1 MAPELRPDVRHLAC
15 IGLMGAGKSTVGRLV
30 AQRLGWGFVDVD
42 ELIQERTGCSVGEL
56 WDAGGEG
63 AYRPFERDIVVEV
76 LASPDRSVLATPG
89 GVVLD
94 KDATHAIEAP
104 EVVAVYLRARPDT
117 LADRIAADEQ
127 MRPLLD
133 DHPREAMQTMFTA
146 RDHCYEDLADHVVQ
160 VDDLGPDAAAAAVL
174 QLLETAPAG

>member
-1 MAPELRPDVRHLAC
+1 MATDLRPDLRHLAC

-30 AQRLGWGFVDVD
+30 AQRLDWAFVDVD
-42 ELIQERTGCSVGEL
+42 ELIQERTGCSVGQL

-63 AYRPFERDIVVEV
+63 AYRPFERDIVIEV
-76 LASPDRSVLATPG
+76 LAAPTRSVLATPG

-94 KDATHAIEAP
+94 KDATRAIEAAD
-104 EVVAVYLRARPDT
+104 VLAVYLRARPDT

-133 DHPREAMQTMFTA
+133 DHPREAMRTMFTA

-160 VDDLGPDAAAAAVL
+160 VDDLGPAEAAAAVL
-174 QLLETAPAG
+174 HLLDRAPAE